1 MKRTPCKLLAVLVGC
16 CAALLSH
23 QTESRAEAG
32 SLNILATTFPIYQ
45 ITRNITSA
53 VDGVKVDLMIPAAM
67 GCPHDYAL
75 TPADMRKLASAD
87 ILVIN
92 GLGLEEFIGAPVQ
105 SANPHLQIID
115 SSQGIEQ
122 ILDFSGT
129 QAADPHQGEHAEH
142 HHHDAHDHHDHHGHH
157 NHHDTHLHE
166 GANPHLFASPR
177 MAALLAHNI
186 AQQLAGIHPEGAV
199 YYATGA
205 QTYADQMNELADAFT
220 TLGHQLQ
227 NNRIVTQH
235 GVFDYLARDMGLEIV
250 AVVQAHAGQ
259 NPSASEMLGII
270 ATVKEKKAGAIF
282 TEPQYPEAVGKMIAR
297 EAGIASATLDPA
309 ATGPEP
315 APLDYY
321 EQVMRT
327 NLKTLDKTLGID

>member
-1 MKRTPCKLLAVLVGC
+1 MKRTPCRLLAVLIGC

-23 QTESRAEAG
+23 QPESRAEAG

-45 ITRNITSA
+45 ITRNITRA
-53 VDGVKVDLMIPAAM
+53 VDEVKVDLMIPAAM

-87 ILVIN
+87 VLVIN
-92 GLGLEEFIGAPVQ
+92 GLGLEEFLGAPVKTV
-105 SANPHLQIID
+105 NPHLQLIN

-129 QAADPHQGEHAEH
+129 QATASHQGDHAEH
-142 HHHDAHDHHDHHGHH
+142 HHHDEHHHDVHDHHD
-157 NHHDTHLHE
+157 DHLHE
-166 GANPHLFASPR
+166 GPNPHLFASPR
-177 MAALLAHNI
+177 MAALLAQNI
-186 AQQLAGIHPEGAV
+186 AQQLAQIHPEGAV
-199 YYATGA
+199 HYTAGA
-205 QTYADQMNELADAFT
+205 QTYARQMNELADAFSA
-220 TLGHQLQ
+220 LGHQLM

-259 NPSASEMLGII
+259 NPSASEMLAII

-282 TEPQYPEAVGKMIAR
+282 TEPQYPEAVGKMIAER
-297 EAGIASATLDPA
+297 QALPPPPWIRPPPDPSRRRW
-309 ATGPEP
+309 TITSRSC
-315 APLDYY
+315 AP
-321 EQVMRT
+321 T
-327 NLKTLDKTLGID
+327 